1 MNPLAE
7 PRPCDA
13 EMAGDNQQSAP
24 PPGLVPAG
32 LPGFVDTERFWER
45 ETARWTVKLLPGEC
59 YVTRTDEAIV
69 TVLGSCIS
77 ACIRDP
83 DTGLGGMNHFML
95 AEQISRDYPGS
106 GFSQINRYGCFAMES
121 LINNLMRHG
130 AQRDRLEIKVFG
142 GGRILKSMTDI
153 GARNIAFIHS
163 WARTE
168 GVRLVAHDLGG
179 IQPRIG
185 PEAPKIQRARGCQ
198 GDLGGSVDQRS
209 GRPGVAGQ
217 LDKGVAEVDGGAG
230 RRDRGVDGDR
240 RAVVGNVSV
249 HVAIA

>member
-1 MNPLAE
+1 
-7 PRPCDA
+7 
-13 EMAGDNQQSAP
+13 MAGEHHPSAAPLRAAIP
-24 PPGLVPAG
+24 PG

-45 ETARWTVKLLPGEC
+45 ETERWTVKLLPGEC
-59 YVTRTDEAIV
+59 YVTRNDEAIV

-95 AEQISRDYPGS
+95 AEQLKGSGEYPGF
-106 GFSQINRYGCFAMES
+106 GFGQFNRYGCFAMES
-121 LINNLMRHG
+121 LVNNLMRHG

-168 GVRLVAHDLGG
+168 GVRLVAQDLGG
-179 IQPRIG
+179 IQPRKLVYFPATG
-185 PEAPKIQRARGCQ
+185 RAR
-198 GDLGGSVDQRS
+198 V
-209 GRPGVAGQ
+209 
-217 LDKGVAEVDGGAG
+217 
-230 RRDRGVDGDR
+230 RRLPAIENRTIADRELYYLKHLAQEPDEG
-240 RAVVGNVSV
+240 
-249 HVAIA
+249 HVEIFT